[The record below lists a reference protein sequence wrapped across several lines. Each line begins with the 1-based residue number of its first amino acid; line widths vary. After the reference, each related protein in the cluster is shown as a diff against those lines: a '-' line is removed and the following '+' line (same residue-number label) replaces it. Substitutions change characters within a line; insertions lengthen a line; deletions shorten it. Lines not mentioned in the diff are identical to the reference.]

1 MASYADPGTSPR
13 STVATYEEPYA
24 GAMRRGFLE
33 SGAALAK
40 QPMPVPVQQ
49 IAPLDP
55 YQMQARKLAGG
66 LGGLTPYLGQG
77 AQMMQQGA
85 GYYAPSG
92 IQDFYNPYEQDV
104 VQQTMQDMREE
115 NARQGIADR
124 DRAIDSGAF
133 GGSRGRLMEQERE
146 RAFGRGMTE
155 GIGGLRAQGWGRALQ
170 GAQTAGRGLGTMGQ
184 AFGDL
189 GMTGQT
195 GLMNQIKAF
204 EGLGTTGRD
213 IQQQMY
219 GSQYDAANRMA
230 KEPWTRMGGWQGM
243 LGMLPQTVSQS
254 AWNPMASSFDL
265 FGGLA
270 SIYPELG
277 LPDFATGQDAKQD
290 TLKQQLANY
299 ILGMGPAGLEKILAT
314 VQEQA
319 GGTPG

>member
-33 SGAALAK
+33 SAASLAK

-55 YQMQARKLAGG
+55 YEMQARKLAGG
-66 LGGLTPYLGQG
+66 LGGFTPYLGQG

-104 VQQTMQDMREE
+104 VQQTMEDLQKA
-115 NARQGIADR
+115 NLQQGII
-124 DRAIDSGAF
+124 DRAGAISQGAF
-133 GGSRGRLMEQERE
+133 GGSRGRLMEEERE

-184 AFGDL
+184 TFAGL
-189 GMTGQT
+189 GMTGQE
-195 GLMNQIKAF
+195 GLMNQIGSL
-204 EGLGTTGRD
+204 ERLGTTGRD

-219 GSQYDAANRMA
+219 GAQYGGAQRMA
-230 KEPWTRMGGWQGM
+230 QEPWTRMGMWQNM
-243 LGMLPQTVSQS
+243 LSMLPQTG
-254 AWNPMASSFDL
+254 AATTYKANAGTNPFLGLLSLLM
-265 FGGLA
+265 GGL
-270 SIYPELG
+270 
-277 LPDFATGQDAKQD
+277 
-290 TLKQQLANY
+290 
-299 ILGMGPAGLEKILAT
+299 
-314 VQEQA
+314 
-319 GGTPG
+319 GGG

>member
-1 MASYADPGTSPR
+1 MASYADPKT
-13 STVATYEEPYA
+13 TALYEEPYA

-33 SGAALAK
+33 SAGALAK
-40 QPMPVPVQQ
+40 QPIPVPVEQ

-55 YQMQARKLAGG
+55 YQMRAREMAGG
-66 LGGLTPYLGQG
+66 LGGFTPYLGQG

-115 NARQGIADR
+115 NARRGIADR
-124 DRAIDSGAF
+124 DRAISQGAF

-155 GIGGLRAQGWGRALQ
+155 GIGGLRAQGWGQALQ
-170 GAQTAGRGLGTMGQ
+170 GAQTAGQGLGVMGQ

-219 GSQYDAANRMA
+219 GSQYGAANRMGQ
-230 KEPWTRMGGWQGM
+230 EPWTRMGMWQNM
-243 LGMLPQTVSQS
+243 LGMLPQT
-254 AWNPMASSFDL
+254 
-265 FGGLA
+265 G
-270 SIYPELG
+270 
-277 LPDFATGQDAKQD
+277 ATTEYG
-290 TLKQQLANY
+290 T
-299 ILGMGPAGLEKILAT
+299 
-314 VQEQA
+314 QA
-319 GGTPG
+319 GVNPLMGLLTLLGAIK